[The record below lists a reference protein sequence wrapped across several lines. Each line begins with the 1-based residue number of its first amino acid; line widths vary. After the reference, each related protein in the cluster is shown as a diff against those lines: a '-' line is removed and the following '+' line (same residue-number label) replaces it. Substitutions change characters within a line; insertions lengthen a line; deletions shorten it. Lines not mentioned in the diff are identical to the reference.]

1 MNDTQR
7 LMAQITSTDPL
18 FWKNVK
24 KIVKKVKLN
33 NQIEMTKNGQYKF
46 YLEGEKNDFRNWS
59 YEL

>member
-46 YLEGEKNDFRNWS
+46 YLEGEKNDFRN
-59 YEL
+59 

>member
-7 LMAQITSTDPL
+7 LITKITSTDPL

-33 NQIEMTKNGQYKF
+33 NQIEKTENGQFKF
-46 YLEGEKNDFRNWS
+46 YLEE
-59 YEL
+59 

>member
-7 LMAQITSTDPL
+7 LITQITSTDPL

-33 NQIEMTKNGQYKF
+33 NQIEKTENGQYKF
-46 YLEGEKNDFRNWS
+46 YLEE
-59 YEL
+59 